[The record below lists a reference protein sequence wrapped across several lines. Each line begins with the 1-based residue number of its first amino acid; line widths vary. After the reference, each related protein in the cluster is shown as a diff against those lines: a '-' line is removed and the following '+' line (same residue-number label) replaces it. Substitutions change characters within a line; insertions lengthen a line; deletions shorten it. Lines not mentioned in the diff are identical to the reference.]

1 MTTEEAIKIIR
12 RKTSIPENREI
23 FEIIEKAYD
32 MAIEALEKQIS
43 KKPIQNRNEGIR
55 YTSTYS
61 CPSCGG
67 RFSGTGIADY
77 CYHCAQALKW
87 ADMFRECFGENYID
101 DEVEK

>member
-1 MTTEEAIKIIR
+1 MTSEEAIAIIR
-12 RKTSIPENREI
+12 RKTSIPENGEI

-61 CPSCGG
+61 
-67 RFSGTGIADY
+67 
-77 CYHCAQALKW
+77 
-87 ADMFRECFGENYID
+87 
-101 DEVEK
+101 